1 MATINSIYKMH
12 PFSKTIQLYG
22 DRSGGQGNFEFAGF
36 AELQDVKLVVLKGN
50 DESLEQPSD
59 WRRLVRLI
67 LLAQRIEKPVLLWN
81 LPLSK
86 KANDENPTLLPLGT
100 AIQNAKMQLL
110 KLQQPIIKVFD
121 EMYNCNDTF
130 LELGLGDGM
139 VVVISEEDEKLKKKL
154 KQVNLK
160 TVRKQADITEQ
171 ILNLLHALTKNSGT
185 ELVSNRIQSYSLTNR
200 VI

>member
-1 MATINSIYKMH
+1 MH

-81 LPLSK
+81 LPLYK
-86 KANDENPTLLPLGT
+86 KANNENPTLLPLGT

-121 EMYNCNDTF
+121 EKYNCNDAF
-130 LELGLGDGM
+130 LELGWGDGM
-139 VVVISEEDEKLKKKL
+139 VVVISEEDEKPLKKL

-171 ILNLLHALTKNSGT
+171 ILNLLHALTKTSGT
-185 ELVSNRIQSYSLTNR
+185 ELVSNRIQSFSLTN
-200 VI
+200 